1 MSLVLNLLTEVLN
14 FVTSVGCFEGS
25 GNTDQCPGSVLHPV
39 TAALATQGYWVHA
52 DIIWHLRFTNF
63 QTWAILIYLVACI
76 GAICGMAFGAPPKL
90 WIWLLVGPGIFLFLI
105 DTTSPAYGVRWY
117 VGPNSND
124 IFGGAARD
132 ERAMRRVW
140 KLSEVGLANSSVA
153 LGSNSNSF
161 IGNLLGLGGDL
172 TVYNDGHPTGTNR
185 TTQAGDPEGTVRVAW
200 LFLWADWVFSD
211 FVEWVVWW
219 TGLFNSGVG
228 AQIGNI
234 TRSNLPL
241 QAITATD
248 GLSNLLGSITD
259 NSREDDQ
266 AWLLSKNKW
275 SYLMDITGAQLHNGD
290 LRDSFV
296 TMMSSECGDA
306 LRRGIDE
313 ASYVAAINAKGMN
326 LPASVFKAGTNGG
339 DLYSTAM
346 TELSN
351 THIPTPPAV
360 AALFDSDGQGSFR
373 KALAFMRDETTAQ
386 QWMQSGIMETI
397 ACDQLLNIVVEGFRW
412 EAAHIYYQLLT
423 SLPPEMSPLTLMYTL
438 FYGWDMKSP
447 GNGGTLPILGWD
459 YSYFTGA
466 DLITPLMTPD
476 DQAEFLQNLIF
487 VHLIRNELQ
496 LAPKPFRGRVNEG
509 AKAVQ
514 DVNTYQSR
522 TGSRN
527 KYGEVHTWS
536 MMIPYIQGV
545 LLYLM
550 AIAYPFICMMI
561 LLPGRSKAMLT
572 WLSFFVWTKLW
583 DIGFAVVMVLERSIW
598 AMLGNGPN
606 TGRVFSRV
614 IDMSTLGDYQVTCPD
629 GGTNP
634 PIGLCNPGTVPDVMV
649 GRDGAPEQTL
659 YMNEIFKYFD
669 AGLTIGGNLQLDL
682 ANSYYIY
689 IMSALYFAVPAV
701 TGQMVLGAKAGA
713 AGLASGAVGGLA
725 SESGRAAGQGYTA
738 GQSRIAGNNNGMV
751 SFNERNAAMRQ
762 AGLAGQALDAGNY
775 ALASSLNSQAFSAAD
790 GFAGQASRVD
800 NLGLQRTQAQ
810 NAQAQG
816 IQQNTMSDALIRD
829 AGANFGIG
837 AVNAAYAR
845 NLGNFAVGAGA
856 GALGMYKAASDWGG
870 DSQSAPTTSGASA
883 EDLLGSSSLMRGMQS
898 TPTSGTPSVQS
909 QATPT
914 PTTGGGQQVQNPK
927 PSNTGL
933 NPGTTNNGSI
943 AQTNAA
949 AIVRDQQSNAI
960 NGKLQAANAQAQS
973 ASLNRQIGWEMAQNT
988 AKLGNTRSAMDNKI
1002 WERAQGGMQ
1011 NYAETQAAMA
1021 SYGNVRNFQEGT
1033 ADYLGAIG
1041 GNSGVV
1047 SGASGNLASQSM
1059 TGLAAI
1065 GQLGK
1070 PNQEKAMLGMGK
1082 EVNGQSFFGFSNT
1095 VNQQLNDNFGPNA
1108 VAAQYNGSQS
1118 AYGNISAGQM
1128 QKMGS
1133 AYQILENPI
1142 NNAQQKAIQNNNANN
1157 Q

>member
-1 MSLVLNLLTEVLN
+1 MSQALNLFTEVLN

-25 GNTDQCPGSVLHPV
+25 GNTDHCPGSVLHPV

-105 DTTSPAYGVRWY
+105 DTTQPTYGVRWY

-140 KLSEVGLANSSVA
+140 KLSEVGIANSSVA
-153 LGSNSNSF
+153 IDANNTSF
-161 IGNLLGLGGDL
+161 IGSLLGFGGDL
-172 TVYNDGHPTGTNR
+172 TVYNDGHPVGTNR
-185 TTQAGDPEGTVRVAW
+185 TTEPGDPSGTVRVAW

-241 QAITATD
+241 QAMTD
-248 GLSNLLGSITD
+248 ASGLSFLTGGITD
-259 NSREDDQ
+259 NTREDDQ

-306 LRRGIDE
+306 LRSGIDE
-313 ASYVAAINAKGMN
+313 SSYVAAINAKGMN

-346 TELSN
+346 TALAN

-373 KALAFMRDETTAQ
+373 RAMAFMRDPTTMQ
-386 QWMQSGIMETI
+386 QWKQSGIMETI

-412 EAAHIYYQLLT
+412 EAAHVYYQLLT

-447 GNGGTLPILGWD
+447 GTNIGIPGWNYDFWIGG
-459 YSYFTGA
+459 
-466 DLITPLMTPD
+466 DLITPLLTPD

-487 VHLIRNELQ
+487 LHLVRNELQ

-509 AKAVQ
+509 QKAVQ
-514 DVNTYQSR
+514 DVNTYQAR

-527 KYGEVHTWS
+527 KYGEVYTWS

-545 LLYLM
+545 LMYLM

-561 LLPGRSKAMLT
+561 LIPGRSKALLT

-614 IDMSTLGDYQVTCPD
+614 IDMANFGDYQVECPD
-629 GGTNP
+629 GGTAP
-634 PIGLCNPGTVPDVMV
+634 PIGLCTPGTVPDIMV
-649 GRDGAPEQTL
+649 GRDGNPEQAL
-659 YMNEIFKYFD
+659 YMNEIFRYFD
-669 AGLTIGGNLQLDL
+669 QGLTVGGNLQLDL

-713 AGLASGAVGGLA
+713 AGLASGAIGGLA

-751 SFNERNAAMRQ
+751 SYNERNQAMRQ
-762 AGLAGQALDAGNY
+762 AGLAGQALDAGNN
-775 ALASSLNSQAFSAAD
+775 ALASGLTAQAYSAAD
-790 GFAGQASRVD
+790 NFAGQASRVD
-800 NLGLQRTQAQ
+800 NLSSQRTQAQ
-810 NAQAQG
+810 NNETQGRVTAVTAPAALADLALNQGLTTAQAFF
-816 IQQNTMSDALIRD
+816 S
-829 AGANFGIG
+829 
-837 AVNAAYAR
+837 R
-845 NLGNFAVGAGA
+845 NLGNLGRAGA
-856 GALGMYKAASDWGG
+856 GNLISGGASKVALDAWSQSAQIPDSDSNPSASDMLGQNSLMRSLQPSTSG
-870 DSQSAPTTSGASA
+870 SPSVDSQSGVTSQNGRQTT
-883 EDLLGSSSLMRGMQS
+883 
-898 TPTSGTPSVQS
+898 TP
-909 QATPT
+909 A
-914 PTTGGGQQVQNPK
+914 
-927 PSNTGL
+927 PSNT
-933 NPGTTNNGSI
+933 NPQPPRSNNG
-943 AQTNAA
+943 
-949 AIVRDQQSNAI
+949 
-960 NGKLQAANAQAQS
+960 NGNIQAGAPVGAMASGVNNTTAGGTQAANAAVTGS
-973 ASLNRQIGWEMAQNT
+973 SMNRQVGWEMGQNA
-988 AKLGNTRSAMDNKI
+988 AKLGSNRAQMDKQV
-1002 WERAQGGMQ
+1002 WERASSGLQ
-1011 NYAETQAAMA
+1011 NFAETQAALA
-1021 SYGNVRNFQEGT
+1021 GYGGVRDFQEGT

-1047 SGASGNLASQSM
+1047 SGASGSLANLSM
-1059 TGLAAI
+1059 NGLAAA

-1070 PNQEKAMLGMGK
+1070 PNRERAILGMGG
-1082 EVNGQSFFGFSNT
+1082 EVNGTSFFGYNNA
-1095 VNQQLNDNFGPNA
+1095 VNQQLDSNFGPRA
-1108 VAAQYNGSQS
+1108 VAAQYNAAQGHYSNVS
-1118 AYGNISAGQM
+1118 NTTM
-1128 QKMGS
+1128 QGV
-1133 AYQILENPI
+1133 P
-1142 NNAQQKAIQNNNANN
+1142 NAQDYLGQPRQAQQQKTAQNSQN
-1157 Q
+1157 